1 MQAQE
6 LLKQLRVPDLAE
18 VRDYVRSLSTGTLV
32 GMGAFAALT
41 TYWYTTRPK
50 ALKPPCNLRMQSIEV
65 PVSESMFSIGI
76 KDMTLLF
83 LDQY

>member
-6 LLKQLRVPDLAE
+6 LLKQLRVPELAE
-18 VRDYVRSLSTGTLV
+18 MRDYLRSLSTGTLV

-50 ALKPPCNLRMQSIEV
+50 ALKPLCDLRMQSVEV
-65 PVSESMFSIGI
+65 PVSLGCGSVSR
-76 KDMTLLF
+76 
-83 LDQY
+83 